1 MLRRLLTSWFVS
13 SSTLSTTAAAH
24 LLQGLAH
31 VLLDCGVGHAG
42 QSTAN
47 AIDDLKPGLP
57 FSDHALEFVGADDAD
72 HRHAGFLDEHAELTR
87 RVTELEAT
95 KARLL
100 SVKAIGAEHRAALAE
115 AWVEG
120 CKAGWTERDGGP
132 DAANPYRKEPPT

>member
-72 HRHAGFLDEHAELTR
+72 QPSFAGATAPFLGPAPVGLRKLLEQSPQETSMR
-87 RVTELEAT
+87 R
-95 KARLL
+95 
-100 SVKAIGAEHRAALAE
+100 
-115 AWVEG
+115 
-120 CKAGWTERDGGP
+120 
-132 DAANPYRKEPPT
+132 